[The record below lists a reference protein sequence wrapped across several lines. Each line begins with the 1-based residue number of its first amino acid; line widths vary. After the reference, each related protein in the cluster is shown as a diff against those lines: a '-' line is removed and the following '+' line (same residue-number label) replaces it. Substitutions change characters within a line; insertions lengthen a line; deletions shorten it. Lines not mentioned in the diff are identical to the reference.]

1 MADLSVLKQK
11 IAQEKCIEYSEG
23 SIRKMS
29 GKLRDS
35 LKKTIYTTQE
45 LDAYIELSLKL
56 LCASKGLYTLVNT
69 GRFDSEENNA
79 AAISC
84 FPKILLLLKME
95 LSLTPINIQ
104 YLQNIEKIRD
114 LYNL

>member
-45 LDAYIELSLKL
+45 LDAYI
-56 LCASKGLYTLVNT
+56 
-69 GRFDSEENNA
+69 
-79 AAISC
+79 
-84 FPKILLLLKME
+84 
-95 LSLTPINIQ
+95 
-104 YLQNIEKIRD
+104 
-114 LYNL
+114 